1 MLHVVLKKLVQF
13 STLRQRSNKIH
24 LIIHL
29 PSSFFLQSKKKKIHP
44 RTIVLGVIPNHR
56 SVTHPRS
63 YEAIIFRINFTNRIQ
78 SPRTSG
84 SRDNRSRGKGW
95 PHAGTTNA
103 AWSSD
108 ASGARKQRPE
118 SLTSHPQS
126 PSRVWCLMLQWCFMR
141 RRRKGVCASLGP
153 RASIRSTDPVPPSPT
168 AVAVAACCNHPLL
181 PRSINPASSSSC
193 FAASFRVGCDFF
205 FFVVIWI
212 VFDSFEW

>member
-29 PSSFFLQSKKKKIHP
+29 PSSFFLQSKKKKNTSPHDS
-44 RTIVLGVIPNHR
+44 VIPNHR

-126 PSRVWCLMLQWCFMR
+126 PSRV
-141 RRRKGVCASLGP
+141 
-153 RASIRSTDPVPPSPT
+153 
-168 AVAVAACCNHPLL
+168 
-181 PRSINPASSSSC
+181 
-193 FAASFRVGCDFF
+193 
-205 FFVVIWI
+205 
-212 VFDSFEW
+212 

>member
-1 MLHVVLKKLVQF
+1 MQF
-13 STLRQRSNKIH
+13 STLRERSNKTISSSIFLH
-24 LIIHL
+24 H
-29 PSSFFLQSKKKKIHP
+29 SSFNLKKKKIHP
-44 RTIVLGVIPNHR
+44 CTILGVIPNHR

-63 YEAIIFRINFTNRIQ
+63 WNNHLPISFTNRTVESNRIEFN
-78 SPRTSG
+78 PLERLE
-84 SRDNRSRGKGW
+84 SRDNRLREKGW

-141 RRRKGVCASLGP
+141 RRRKGVCASRGP

-168 AVAVAACCNHPLL
+168 AVAVAACCNHP
-181 PRSINPASSSSC
+181 PVHQPASSPSC
-193 FAASFRVGCDFF
+193 FAASFRVRGCSTWFF
-205 FFVVIWI
+205 FCNLI
-212 VFDSFEW
+212 VFFER